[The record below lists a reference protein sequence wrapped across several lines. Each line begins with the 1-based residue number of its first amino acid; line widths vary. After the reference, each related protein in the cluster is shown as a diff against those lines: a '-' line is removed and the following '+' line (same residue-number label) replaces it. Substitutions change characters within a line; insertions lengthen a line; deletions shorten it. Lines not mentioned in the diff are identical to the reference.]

1 MNQTLTKET
10 VKKLMEIKG
19 EARGET
25 FRTDM
30 EFVLKE
36 KGKKGLEKVE
46 QEFKELGYPFKY
58 KEVKAMGFYP
68 VGMRAISW
76 LAIKKALNFDDE
88 KIKEMGIFATKVSF
102 IIKLFIKY
110 FFSAEKVFYEE
121 SPKMWQKHWTIGEL
135 EPVEFN
141 QKEKYGIIRLKNFNI
156 HPIFCCYF
164 QGHLSGVLQM
174 LVKTTKITCEETKC
188 SFRGDK
194 YHEFSLKW
202 Q

>member
-1 MNQTLTKET
+1 
-10 VKKLMEIKG
+10 
-19 EARGET
+19 
-25 FRTDM
+25 M

-46 QEFKELGYPFKY
+46 KEFKELGYPFKY
-58 KEVKAMGFYP
+58 KEVKAMSFYP
-68 VGMRAISW
+68 IGMRAISW
-76 LAIKKALNFDDE
+76 LAIRKTLNFNDE
-88 KIKEMGIFATKVSF
+88 KIKEMGVFATKVSF
-102 IIKLFIKY
+102 IVKLFIKY
-110 FFSAEKVFYEE
+110 FFSVEKVFYEE
-121 SPKMWQKHWTIGEL
+121 SPKMWRKHWTIGEL

-164 QGHLSGVLQM
+164 QGYLSGVLQM

-202 Q
+202 E